1 MGLGQI
7 VRDVLKKPLQ
17 SLVVPIAASL
27 VLTNP
32 SVGRAKPKRYD
43 IQLCYITQPES
54 AYQYIDFVRRYNLP
68 SYTSKVKG
76 KHAWV
81 LRVDTNCSYEDAK
94 TFIYLLNMVWPD
106 TDAYPVEDEYSI
118 TKNQVVVRSDQLN
131 DFELYWQYRPP
142 RKYMHLQKHFRVQ
155 RYKQNLRKPNEPYS
169 KALPK
174 LKNKQKLVHKES
186 LIANSSSSLS
196 KHTSAKKVLE
206 DITKDEFVNAMS
218 AYIAKEY
225 KDGYYNKTKK
235 ELPTSVAR
243 KYAAWIYDAASFYK
257 LDPFLLLS
265 IPNHETY
272 FKNIDGDLHHY
283 HKGRLNHAEGMFQ
296 MLKST
301 QQLTYE
307 DMKKRNLD
315 YLINWRP
322 GEDLKNFPRDQAYMA
337 AHYLKYFCFSSNSKP
352 TKKAV
357 IKALTAYNGSSS
369 YAYKVLRLYKRS
381 KNFYNEYFRD
391 YNRRF
396 AQNFNKSSFQ

>member
-27 VLTNP
+27 VFTSP
-32 SVGRAKPKRYD
+32 GVGMTKPKRYD
-43 IQLCYITQPES
+43 IQLCYVTHRES
-54 AYQYIDFVRRYNLP
+54 AYQYIDLVRRYNLP

-81 LRVDTNCSYEDAK
+81 LRVDTNCSYDDAR
-94 TFIYLLNMVWPD
+94 TFISLLKKVLPD
-106 TDAYPVEDEYSI
+106 TDAYPVEDKYSI
-118 TKNQVVVRSDQLN
+118 TKNQLIVSSDQLN
-131 DFELYWQYRPP
+131 DFELYWKFRPSH
-142 RKYMHLQKHFRVQ
+142 KQANTKAQKQ
-155 RYKQNLRKPNEPYS
+155 SYTNKKQNEVYS
-169 KALPK
+169 KTFSRR
-174 LKNKQKLVHKES
+174 KNKQKLS
-186 LIANSSSSLS
+186 NRTSTNRNRFASSSSYS
-196 KHTSAKKVLE
+196 SNHTSAKKVLE

-225 KDGYYNKTKK
+225 KDGCYNKTKK
-235 ELPTSVAR
+235 ELPTYVAR
-243 KYAAWIYDAASFYK
+243 NYAAWIYDAASFYE

-272 FKNIDGDLHHY
+272 FKNMDGDLHHY
-283 HKGRLNHAEGMFQ
+283 YKGRLNHSEGMFQ

-315 YLINWRP
+315 YLISWRP
-322 GEDLKNFPRDQAYMA
+322 GDDLKDYPHDQAYMA
-337 AHYLKYFCFSSNSKP
+337 AHYLKYFCFSNKYKP
-352 TKKAV
+352 TRRAV

-381 KNFYNEYFRD
+381 KNFYNEYFKY

-396 AQNFNKSSFQ
+396 AQNFNRSSF